1 MAGQLQFGFLLGQQG
16 QVVFVVCVVFGA
28 FAAGQGEPRR
38 FGDRDAFQQFAV
50 GADNETKRTKDMC
63 AVFHVFGRTPTV
75 MPRRG
80 LKTKND
86 RALLLA
92 RRDGAGCTFV
102 QGHAVVHFGLGH
114 VHDVDGTVGF
124 KWVDD
129 LSIFNTGGV
138 RQCKTSV
145 PGRNPVGWV
154 ERWKEVG
161 KRWKENSKGTAKEQQ
176 RNSGNNKQQGSV
188 AHVTQASCH
197 WTA

>member
-1 MAGQLQFGFLLGQQG
+1 
-16 QVVFVVCVVFGA
+16 
-28 FAAGQGEPRR
+28 
-38 FGDRDAFQQFAV
+38 
-50 GADNETKRTKDMC
+50 
-63 AVFHVFGRTPTV
+63 

-129 LSIFNTGGV
+129 LSIHTTSTV

-145 PGRNPVGWV
+145 PGRNQWGGEV
-154 ERWKEVG
+154 ERGG
-161 KRWKENSKGTAKEQQ
+161 KRWKENSKGTAKKQWQQ
-176 RNSGNNKQQGSV
+176 QTTRVSDTRGTSV
-188 AHVTQASCH
+188 VPLDSVTH
-197 WTA
+197 DTN

>member
-1 MAGQLQFGFLLGQQG
+1 
-16 QVVFVVCVVFGA
+16 
-28 FAAGQGEPRR
+28 
-38 FGDRDAFQQFAV
+38 
-50 GADNETKRTKDMC
+50 
-63 AVFHVFGRTPTV
+63 

-138 RQCKTSV
+138 RQRKTSV

-154 ERWKEVG
+154 ERWKEVERGG
-161 KRWKENSKGTAKEQQ
+161 KRTAKEHQ

-188 AHVTQASCH
+188 AHVAQASCH

>member
-1 MAGQLQFGFLLGQQG
+1 
-16 QVVFVVCVVFGA
+16 
-28 FAAGQGEPRR
+28 
-38 FGDRDAFQQFAV
+38 
-50 GADNETKRTKDMC
+50 
-63 AVFHVFGRTPTV
+63 

-124 KWVDD
+124 KGAED

-138 RQCKTSV
+138 RQRKASV
-145 PGRNPVGWV
+145 PGRNGW
-154 ERWKEVG
+154 
-161 KRWKENSKGTAKEQQ
+161 
-176 RNSGNNKQQGSV
+176 
-188 AHVTQASCH
+188 
-197 WTA
+197 

>member
-1 MAGQLQFGFLLGQQG
+1 MGQQG

-145 PGRNPVGWV
+145 PGRNPVGWKEV
-154 ERWKEVG
+154 ERGG
-161 KRWKENSKGTAKEQQ
+161 KRWKENSKGTAKEQWQ
-176 RNSGNNKQQGSV
+176 QQTTRVSGTRDTSV
-188 AHVTQASCH
+188 VPLDSVTH
-197 WTA
+197 DTN

>member
-1 MAGQLQFGFLLGQQG
+1 MGQQG

-145 PGRNPVGWV
+145 PGRNPVGWKEV
-154 ERWKEVG
+154 ERGG
-161 KRWKENSKGTAKEQQ
+161 KRTAKEQQ